1 VLSLL
6 FQFTYGATQAV
17 KRGLALGFDVDFEPA
32 LWWQR
37 KPKKLEPV
45 AAKAKLRN
53 VAKVIA
59 EKAQEQAERREPEA
73 QRKAEVR
80 EAIAPLVAEMP
91 GFDWRAMYAEAY
103 DRAISNLIAQ
113 QLDAQDKARKQAA
126 IEAARR
132 RRMDDEEI
140 SLLLALI

>member
-1 VLSLL
+1 VLTLL
-6 FQFTYGATQAV
+6 FRFTYGATQAV

-45 AAKAKLRN
+45 AAKAKLRE

-59 EKAQEQAERREPEA
+59 EKAQEQAERREPVA

-80 EAIAPLVAEMP
+80 EAVAPLVAEMP
-91 GFDWRAMYAEAY
+91 GYDWRPMYAEAY
-103 DRAISNLIAQ
+103 DRALSRLIAQ

-126 IEAARR
+126 IEATRR